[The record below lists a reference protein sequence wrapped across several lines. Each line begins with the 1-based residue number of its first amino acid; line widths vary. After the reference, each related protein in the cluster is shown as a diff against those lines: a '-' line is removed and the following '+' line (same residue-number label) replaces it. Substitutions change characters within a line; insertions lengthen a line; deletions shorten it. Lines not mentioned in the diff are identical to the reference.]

1 MVFPQALGKSGLK
14 PAFSRKSKVAVPK
27 LKFWNSLNYQALSA
41 WSRKPA
47 SAGGFDEGFVEVSG
61 KLEEES
67 PEQGPGTFCGMV
79 IEHGSIRVR
88 LPAGATRRDLEL
100 VVQTLRQSYDA

>member
-1 MVFPQALGKSGLK
+1 MKRYSEEEKAWLVEEWEKSGKSRR
-14 PAFSRKSKVAVPK
+14 AFAKE
-27 LKFWNSLNYQALSA
+27 WDLNYQALSN

-47 SAGGFDEGFVEVSG
+47 SAGGFVEGFVEVSG

-67 PEQGPGTFCGMV
+67 PEQRPGSFCGMV

-100 VVQTLRQSYDA
+100 VVQALRQGYDA